1 MMSITPKRSIQT
13 RTYWHAAVS
22 LFVFAI
28 HLTLGTAFSVA
39 SETKPIH
46 IVAFGDSLTAG
57 YQLPPADAFPVQLE
71 RALKARGHNVKIS
84 NAGVSGDTTRGGLE
98 RFDWAV
104 PQDTDAVILEL
115 GANDALRGI
124 APEVTKQNLTGI
136 LKKLDAKKVP
146 VLLAG
151 MRALANWGN
160 EYAQKFNVI
169 YPDLA
174 KAHNAILY
182 PFFMEG
188 VIDKPELKLSDA
200 LHPNT
205 KGVELIVQ
213 QILPDVEKLIARVK
227 QQRTQ

>member
-1 MMSITPKRSIQT
+1 MLSTTPTKSFQT
-13 RTYWHAAVS
+13 SKSWRTAVS
-22 LFVFAI
+22 FFVSIFS
-28 HLTLGTAFSVA
+28 LTLQATISVA
-39 SETKPIH
+39 SDSKPIH

-57 YQLPPADAFPVQLE
+57 YQLSPPDAFPAQLE

-124 APEVTKQNLTGI
+124 APEVTKQNLSGI
-136 LKKLDAKKVP
+136 LTKLRAKKIP

-151 MRALANWGN
+151 MRALANWGQ
-160 EYAQKFNVI
+160 EYADKFNMI
-169 YPDLA
+169 YPNLA
-174 KAHNAILY
+174 KENGAILY
-182 PFFMEG
+182 PFFMQG

-200 LHPNT
+200 LHPNAQ
-205 KGVELIVQ
+205 GVQLIVN

-227 QQRTQ
+227 AKR

>member
-1 MMSITPKRSIQT
+1 MIFVTPNQSIQT
-13 RTYWHAAVS
+13 SKIRQAALALFVS
-22 LFVFAI
+22 LI
-28 HLTLGTAFSVA
+28 HLTMLAATSVA
-39 SETKPIH
+39 SEAKTMH

-57 YQLPPADAFPVQLE
+57 YQLPPKDSFPAQLE
-71 RALKARGHNVKIS
+71 RALRGRGHNVKVS

-104 PQDTDAVILEL
+104 PQGVDAVILEL

-124 APEVTKQNLTGI
+124 SPEVTKQNLSGI
-136 LKKLDAKKVP
+136 LDKLKAKKIP

-151 MRALANWGN
+151 MRSLANWG
-160 EYAQKFNVI
+160 EDYARKFNVI

-174 KAHNAILY
+174 KSYDAILY

-188 VIDKPELKLSDA
+188 VIDNPELKLSDA

-205 KGVELIVQ
+205 KGVQAIVER
-213 QILPDVEKLIARVK
+213 ILPDVEKLIARIK
-227 QQRTQ
+227 ASS

>member
-1 MMSITPKRSIQT
+1 MMFLTPPTRIQT
-13 RTYWHAAVS
+13 RKLWLTALTVA
-22 LFVFAI
+22 LAFVQ
-28 HLTLGTAFSVA
+28 LTFQTTASVA
-39 SETKPIH
+39 SDTKPIR

-57 YQLPPADAFPVQLE
+57 YQLPPPDAFPAQLE
-71 RALKARGHNVKIS
+71 RALKARGYNVKVL

-124 APEVTKQNLTGI
+124 SPNITRQNLAGI
-136 LKKLDAKKVP
+136 LEKLKAKQIP

-151 MRALANWGN
+151 MRALANWGD
-160 EYAQKFNVI
+160 EYAAKFNVI
-169 YPDLA
+169 FPDLA
-174 KAHNAILY
+174 KANNAILY

-188 VIDKPELKLSDA
+188 VIDKPELKLADA
-200 LHPNT
+200 LHPNA
-205 KGVELIVQ
+205 KGVALIVK

-227 QQRTQ
+227 AKK

>member
-1 MMSITPKRSIQT
+1 MI
-13 RTYWHAAVS
+13 
-22 LFVFAI
+22 
-28 HLTLGTAFSVA
+28 SVA

-57 YQLPPADAFPVQLE
+57 YQLPPTDAFPVQLE

-136 LKKLDAKKVP
+136 LKKLDAKKIP

-151 MRALANWGN
+151 MRALANWGQ

-188 VIDKPELKLSDA
+188 VIDKPGLKLSDA

-205 KGVELIVQ
+205 KGVQRIVQ

-227 QQRTQ
+227 QQRAQ